1 MSKTN
6 LPLKEVL
13 YGRKIVL
20 CVTASISAYKSV
32 SILRKL
38 RKLGAFVSVA
48 TSAPNPSN
56 RSLKAGITKIIIT
69 AVITKATT
77 IIEIG

>member
-48 TSAPNPSN
+48 TTPSTKRFIGSPTFSALASELRN
-56 RSLKAGITKIIIT
+56 LLVAQLFQL
-69 AVITKATT
+69 
-77 IIEIG
+77 